1 MQPLQQD
8 VVLWRRIVVLAA
20 MELAAMVGLMIVA
33 SLHVLPD
40 SLHRGL
46 VFSLI
51 GLLVALTA
59 AHIIVFLLWL
69 TRVSPPL
76 KIDTVI
82 AAAAPPPTAEAPP
95 AEDDET
101 HSTRAMPRSS
111 SRSVLFS
118 SRLWV
123 VRDSFERMNSLESG
137 KHLPALCSF
146 LALFR

>member
-33 SLHVLPD
+33 SLHVLPG

-59 AHIIVFLLWL
+59 VHIIVFLLWL
-69 TRVSPPL
+69 CPYGATRVSP
-76 KIDTVI
+76 
-82 AAAAPPPTAEAPP
+82 AAQ
-95 AEDDET
+95 D
-101 HSTRAMPRSS
+101 
-111 SRSVLFS
+111 
-118 SRLWV
+118 
-123 VRDSFERMNSLESG
+123 
-137 KHLPALCSF
+137 
-146 LALFR
+146 